1 MWKRCK
7 KLTGTLVTLKR
18 LASVQEQRFHPGASI
33 SDLSLSPTPPAAE
46 HAQALQ
52 PTASG
57 GHVKKE
63 STLDDLLDALQT
75 YSGPK
80 KDHQIRHQQ
89 QQQQRGGAHI
99 HQKPSSEATPGLVTN
114 SIIFS

>member
-1 MWKRCK
+1 M
-7 KLTGTLVTLKR
+7 TGTLVTLKR

-80 KDHQIRHQQ
+80 KDHQIR
-89 QQQQRGGAHI
+89 QQQRGGAHV
-99 HQKPSSEATPGLVTN
+99 HQKHSSEATPGLVTN
-114 SIIFS
+114 SILFS